1 MVTSVQKVI
10 GSVPVKDLY
19 FYHSRDVLITSF
31 LNYFLAF
38 FLIYAGF

>member
-19 FYHSRDVLITSF
+19 FSMLVTCRSHHFSIF
-31 LNYFLAF
+31 FLAF